1 MGVAHMVGEPGV
13 AEDLARIGPRFPL
26 MADERIL
33 LFGYE
38 TNPPEIGVLER
49 RSMPRYPAASV
60 RGRAEEAASEA
71 LIEDSAE
78 QFVVH
83 FDVDVIDFVDFPIA
97 DVPQINVGLTF
108 EEAMACLTALAA
120 SPGTRCESRVRGA
133 RGHRVQPRP
142 RRRRWRT
149 RRDVRGG
156 ADERP
161 RGDRSVA

>member
-83 FDVDVIDFVDFPIA
+83 IDVDVIDFVDFPIA

-108 EEAMACLTALAA
+108 EEAMACLTAFAA
-120 SPGTRCESRVRGA
+120 SPGFGRLVVTEFNPD
-133 RGHRVQPRP
+133 H
-142 RRRRWRT
+142 
-149 RRDVRGG
+149 
-156 ADERP
+156 ADEDGELAATFAEALTSALAGTGP
-161 RGDRSVA
+161 